1 MTISYNWLCEY
12 LPVSNTGLRE
22 IEPEKLSKIL
32 TSIGLEVESMTK
44 YESINGGL
52 QGLII
57 AEVLTCDQ
65 HPNAD
70 KLKVTTVNIGAAE
83 PLQIVCGANNVAVG
97 QKVVVATIGTT
108 IYPISGEPI
117 TMKIAKIRSVESH
130 GMICAEDEIGL
141 GTNHD
146 GIMVLPSDIIIGST
160 AAEYFKPYNDI
171 IFEIGLTPNRMDAM
185 SHYGVAKDVCAY
197 LTHHS
202 NKETKPTNIFT
213 NGFKSDNNN
222 LPIQVIVENTDACPR
237 YSGVSIAD
245 VTVKES
251 PKWLKDKLTAIG
263 VRTIN
268 NIVDITNYILHETG
282 QPLHAFN
289 IDEIADKKV
298 IVKNLAED
306 SLFISLDEKERK
318 LSANDLIICDAES
331 KPMCI
336 AGVFG
341 GIKSG
346 VKATTKNI
354 FLESAVFNSES
365 IRKTSLHHGLRT
377 DAATRFEKGVD
388 ISNTVNVL
396 KRAASLIK
404 EVAGGTIASD
414 IIDVY
419 PVPKQKTELAIK
431 NHYLKKLSGKNYH
444 PDAVKRILTSLGFTI
459 IKEGIDELWVQVP
472 FSKPDISLSADIVE
486 EIVRIDGLDNI
497 EIPTTITISPS
508 TDTLGTKE
516 GLKEKIANYL
526 VGKGFNEIFTN
537 SITDSKYFTDEVLQ
551 SSVKMM
557 NNLSADLDVLRPSM
571 LQTGLECLAYNINR
585 KNNNLQLFEYGKTY
599 HTSAIGSYQE
609 NEHLALY
616 ITGNNHED
624 EWNQKAMP
632 QNFYHAKGL
641 ANAIL
646 TLAGLKEICF
656 EKTEESA
663 LAITILNGKQS
674 IGTIAEV
681 SKQQLNSFDIKQT
694 VYYVD
699 INFLALLKQ
708 VQKQKISY
716 TEVSKFPTVQR
727 DLALVV
733 NTNTTYESI
742 EQVVKKLKLS
752 KLKSTRLFDV
762 FINEKLGA
770 DKKSIAINFTFL
782 DEEKTLTD
790 KEIDSMITKL
800 IQSLEKEVQ
809 AEIRK

>member
-57 AEVLTCDQ
+57 GEVLTCDQ

-83 PLQIVCGANNVAVG
+83 PLQIVCGANNVAIG
-97 QKVVVATIGTT
+97 QKVVIATIGTT

-117 TMKIAKIRSVESH
+117 IMKIAKIRSVESY

-146 GIMVLPSDIIIGST
+146 GIMVLPSDITIGST
-160 AAEYFKPYNDI
+160 AADYLKPYNDI

-222 LPIQVIVENTDACPR
+222 LPIQVVVENTDACPR

-268 NIVDITNYILHETG
+268 NIVDVTNYILHETG
-282 QPLHAFN
+282 QPLHAFD

-365 IRKTSLHHGLRT
+365 VRKTSLHHGLRT

-396 KRAASLIK
+396 KRVASLIK

-472 FSKPDISLSADIVE
+472 FSKPDISLPADIVE
-486 EIVRIDGLDNI
+486 EIVRIDVLDNI

-508 TDTLGTKE
+508 TDMLGTKE

-762 FINEKLGA
+762 FINEKLGS
-770 DKKSIAINFTFL
+770 DKKSIAISFTFL

-790 KEIDSMITKL
+790 KEIDGMINKL
-800 IQSLEKEVQ
+800 IQSLEKEVH